1 MALFMGGNNEAPG
14 RCGPVSMIGT
24 VRQNKVSS
32 TFPYSQASS
41 QTHFPPLSEQR
52 TLYFLFFIAMGH
64 IYFPESLSI
73 ASFFFFFYYRRLCLF
88 LARPHGLHD
97 LSSLTRH

>member
-24 VRQNKVSS
+24 VRQNKLSS

-73 ASFFFFFYYRRLCLF
+73 ASFFFFLQKVVSFF
-88 LARPHGLHD
+88 GQA
-97 LSSLTRH
+97 TRFA